1 MRLCRFNDNRI
12 GVVRGDRVHDV
23 TGILDRLEP
32 FRYPAPVGDRLISNL
47 DAWRPEIEALADKS
61 VSLPVGEARF
71 LSPVANPSKIIG
83 VPTNYQAHR
92 AEMAADKTI
101 PSNSKARTEAGVS
114 LVGAQMV
121 VDQGFFLKANSS
133 LVGPSEGVTIRFPD
147 RRNDHEAELG
157 LVIGK
162 RGSDIAEADALD
174 YVAGYALAL
183 DMVVRGKEDRSFRKS
198 IDTYS
203 VLGPWLVTRD
213 EIADCETLDFSLW
226 VNDELRQKSNTS
238 DMIMKVRQ
246 QIALASSFYTL
257 LPGDII
263 MTGTCSGV
271 GRVAPGDVMTFEMQ
285 GIGRMKVPVSAHVG

>member
-1 MRLCRFNDNRI
+1 MRICRFNDNRV
-12 GVVRGDRVHDV
+12 GVVRGDKVHDV
-23 TGILDRLEP
+23 TSILDRLEP
-32 FRYPAPVGDRLISNL
+32 VRYPAPIGDRLITNL
-47 DAWRPEIEALADKS
+47 EAWRPELEKLADKAQTFDAAT
-61 VSLPVGEARF
+61 VRF

-83 VPTNYQAHR
+83 VPTNYLAHR
-92 AEMAADKTI
+92 QEMAADTTI
-101 PSNSKARTEAGVS
+101 QHRDRGEQTSGVQTV
-114 LVGAQMV
+114 L
-121 VDQGFFLKANSS
+121 DQGFFLKANSS
-133 LVGPSEGVTIRFPD
+133 LVGPSEGVKLRFPN

-157 LVIGK
+157 LIIGK
-162 RGSDIAEADALD
+162 RGSDIAEKDALD
-174 YVAGYALAL
+174 YVVGYAMAL

-203 VLGPWLVTRD
+203 VLGPWLVTKD
-213 EIADCETLDFSLW
+213 EIADPETLDFNLK
-226 VNDELRQKSNTS
+226 VNDEVRQKSNTS

-285 GIGRMKVPVSAHVG
+285 GIGTMKIPVMANG

>member
-1 MRLCRFNDNRI
+1 MRICRFNDNRI
-12 GVVRGDRVHDV
+12 GVVRGDKVHDV
-23 TGILDRLEP
+23 TSILDRLEP
-32 FRYPAPVGDRLISNL
+32 VRYPAPIGDRLITNL
-47 DAWRPEIEALADKS
+47 EAWRPELEKLADKAQTFDAAT
-61 VSLPVGEARF
+61 VRF

-83 VPTNYQAHR
+83 VPTNYLAHR
-92 AEMAADKTI
+92 QEMAADTTI
-101 PSNSKARTEAGVS
+101 EHRNRGDRDSTSGVQT
-114 LVGAQMV
+114 VM
-121 VDQGFFLKANSS
+121 DQGFFLKANSS
-133 LVGPSEGVTIRFPD
+133 LVGPSEGVKLRFPQ

-157 LVIGK
+157 LIIGK
-162 RGSDIAEADALD
+162 RGSDIAEKDALD
-174 YVAGYALAL
+174 YVVGYAMAL

-203 VLGPWLVTRD
+203 VLGPWLVTKD
-213 EIADCETLDFSLW
+213 EIADPETLDFNLK
-226 VNDELRQKSNTS
+226 VNDEVRQKSNTS

-285 GIGRMKVPVSAHVG
+285 GIGTMKIPVMANG